1 MAEILGPAL
10 NLHFYEKG
18 GSFDTRS
25 LLADLTYFVRE
36 HGPSLAARLLP
47 DVPRELLVRLQ
58 YAPDHFSY
66 HLVDGKLVAGEDLK
80 NDNLFD
86 AQSRI
91 NPNERLRGAGA
102 HHVLGKLRS
111 WLSDEPGHPDGQ
123 AVCWMSPKEG
133 FSEHAYLTVGTI
145 GRDEEDRRTCRVTA
159 YMSDFSQRE
168 LLSVVCDLTGVS
180 IPPSTDPK
188 LVSRMLLAASSANV
202 IHAIHRVLGPDASIE
217 GVPIKR
223 LYGDESHV
231 VWEKIREV
239 VGNSQERITAII
251 RDAKERVDAM
261 AGTMAQAVFG
271 LIEETIEKLGGGINR
286 IRKAGGVET
295 RRLIDAFAM
304 AVAGCVGI
312 GSVGGVGLPISPVR
326 IGQESDYVHCP
337 NCNREV
343 HCPIGERCPGC
354 RQVRPC

>member
-1 MAEILGPAL
+1 MPEILGPAL
-10 NLHFYEKG
+10 NLHFYEKD
-18 GSFDTRS
+18 GSFDTQS
-25 LLADLTYFVRE
+25 LFADLAYFVRE

-66 HLVDGKLVAGEDLK
+66 HLVDGRLVASEDLK
-80 NDNLFD
+80 NKNFVD

-91 NPNERLRGAGA
+91 DPSEPLRGAGA
-102 HHVLGKLRS
+102 HQVLGRLRG
-111 WLSDEPGHPDGQ
+111 WLSDEDAHPDGEI
-123 AVCWMSPKEG
+123 VCWMSPKEG
-133 FSEHAYLTVGTI
+133 FGEHVYLTVGTI
-145 GRDEEDRRTCRVTA
+145 GKDEEGQRACHVTA
-159 YMSDFSQRE
+159 YMSDFSQSE
-168 LLSVVCDLTGVS
+168 LLSVVRELTSVS
-180 IPPSTDPK
+180 VPSVTDPR
-188 LVSRMLLAASSANV
+188 LVSRMLLTASSTDV
-202 IHAIHRVLGPDASIE
+202 IHAVHRALGPDVSIE
-217 GVPIKR
+217 GVPIAR
-223 LYGDESHV
+223 LYGEESRV
-231 VWEKIREV
+231 VWEKIHEV
-239 VGNSQERITAII
+239 VGNGQERITEII

-271 LIEETIEKLGGGINR
+271 LIEETIEKLGGR
-286 IRKAGGVET
+286 IGRIKQSVEVET
-295 RRLIDAFAM
+295 RKLLDAFAL

-312 GSVGGVGLPISPVR
+312 GFAGGVGLPIPPVR